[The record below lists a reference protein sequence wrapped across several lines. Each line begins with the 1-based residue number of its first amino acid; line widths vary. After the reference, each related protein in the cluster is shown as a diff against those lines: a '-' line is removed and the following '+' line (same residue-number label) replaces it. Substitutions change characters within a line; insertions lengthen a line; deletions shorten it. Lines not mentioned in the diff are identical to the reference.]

1 MILNSPVKTF
11 ENKYLVDRYEIK
23 WIFYVRLECIY
34 IFFLSEY

>member
-23 WIFYVRLECIY
+23 WIFYV
-34 IFFLSEY
+34 